1 MEETWGLVCDAELD
15 LYRARQ
21 QNHAADQSLR
31 VAEDLYFLNPAPA
44 VSDLAVIEAAREN
57 LADAITYYREANAAV
72 KSARQKYLQ
81 GVEIFRARYGREPDI
96 SNFPRSLDG
105 GSMLKKILPYS
116 RVDSVQGFL
125 KIVDTLEQIYGPE
138 IRDAGISRWTLYRG
152 HSDELYQPE
161 PNIYR
166 AQKGTSAF
174 FTNEQL
180 MIQEVV
186 RLMPDEFSGLNAFQT
201 LAKLQHY
208 GLPTR
213 LLDVTTN
220 PLVALFF
227 ACGGSDELD
236 GEVVVFPNQPVFG
249 EDSLEVKW
257 LAKWG
262 LNGRWGVA
270 TEQEIFDAV
279 GYNRID
285 ESLEQ
290 DACPELLTALTQRFT
305 AVRPKHTNDRL
316 RSQSGAFLIAG
327 VTIDP
332 YTHESGD
339 LFIRPHRGQMDPITG
354 IDKSVEIHEPR
365 IIVESGAKARILR
378 QLNQLNINW
387 SAMFPDPQNIIKYV
401 HDGFRNRIFGE
412 THVSRRIDMNKDG
425 IKGE

>member
-1 MEETWGLVCDAELD
+1 
-15 LYRARQ
+15 
-21 QNHAADQSLR
+21 
-31 VAEDLYFLNPAPA
+31 
-44 VSDLAVIEAAREN
+44 
-57 LADAITYYREANAAV
+57 
-72 KSARQKYLQ
+72 
-81 GVEIFRARYGREPDI
+81 
-96 SNFPRSLDG
+96 
-105 GSMLKKILPYS
+105 MLTKILPYS

-125 KIVDTLEQIYGPE
+125 EIVDTLEKKYGPE
-138 IRDAGISRWTLYRG
+138 IRDADISRWTLYRG

-166 AQKGTSAF
+166 ALEGTPAF

-186 RLMPDEFSGLNAFQT
+186 RLMPDEFSGLSAFQT

-227 ACGGSDELD
+227 ACGGSRDLD

-257 LAKWG
+257 LSNWALK
-262 LNGRWGVA
+262 GRWGVA

-279 GYNRID
+279 GCLGTD
-285 ESLEQ
+285 EV
-290 DACPELLTALTQRFT
+290 PELELRHRILTSLTQRFT

-327 VTIDP
+327 ITID
-332 YTHESGD
+332 SGTYED
-339 LFIRPHRGQMDPITG
+339 GELFIRPHRGLMDPITG
-354 IDKSVEIHEPR
+354 EDKSVEIHEPR
-365 IIVESGAKARILR
+365 IIVESAAKPRILR
-378 QLNQLNINW
+378 QLNQININW
-387 SAMFPDPQNIIKYV
+387 STMFPDPQNIIKYV
-401 HDGFRNRIFGE
+401 HEGFRNRIFGE
-412 THVSRRIDMNKDG
+412 THVSRRIDMSKREGADG
-425 IKGE
+425 A